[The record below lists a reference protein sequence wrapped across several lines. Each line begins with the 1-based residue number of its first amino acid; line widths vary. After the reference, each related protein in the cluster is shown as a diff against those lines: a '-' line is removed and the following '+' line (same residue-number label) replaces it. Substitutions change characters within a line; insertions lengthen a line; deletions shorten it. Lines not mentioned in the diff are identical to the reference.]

1 MISEQRTFIRVLLTR
16 WRRKP
21 AGIDVERNYVT
32 VTLCIDRWL
41 WLRCHTRRFS
51 LLGNATCECLITGTS
66 CDDAFQVGGSSCYKV
81 HKNEAVNWFTAV
93 NRCLSMNASLAAF
106 TDDVRRN
113 FPGSLLSVNTPAW
126 IGLLKSWWTWPS
138 LSKLTVTY
146 PFLIFRFAALL
157 LNLRNA
163 SFYHS
168 KKFWSSFLMFKIAA
182 VRLIRFSK
190 TKRLT

>member
-1 MISEQRTFIRVLLTR
+1 MRIFLT
-16 WRRKP
+16 WWQRKP
-21 AGIDVERNYVT
+21 AGIDVEGNYVT

-41 WLRCHTRRFS
+41 WLRSHTRRFS
-51 LLGNATCECLITGTS
+51 LLGYAMCECLITGTS
-66 CDDAFQVGGSSCYKV
+66 CDDAFQVGSSCYKV
-81 HKNEAVNWFTAV
+81 HKNERVNWFTAV

-106 TDDVRRN
+106 TDDVRRK
-113 FPGSLLSVNTPAW
+113 FPGNLLSDNAPAW

-146 PFLIFRFAALL
+146 TFLIFRFAALL
-157 LNLRNA
+157 LNLRNE

-168 KKFWSSFLMFKIAA
+168 RKFWSSFLMFKIAA
-182 VRLIRFSK
+182 VRRIRFSK